1 MSRTITTHPFMANP
15 RRDDSCQALVSRRWP
30 QDEECGGTAAEHV
43 TPGPK
48 TTAEVTLG
56 LRL

>member
-30 QDEECGGTAAEHV
+30 QDEECGGTRAEHE
-43 TPGPK
+43 TPAAK
-48 TTAEVTLG
+48 TTAETG